1 MMIPTIA
8 FFAPS
13 VQDLLLIAIVAL
25 LLFGPKRIPEIARAC
40 GKAVKEFH
48 KAKDEI
54 TDELQGKNEEIAKKD
69 EKNAVTD
76 QDADKSKK

>member
-8 FFAPS
+8 LFAPS
-13 VQDLLLIAIVAL
+13 MQDLLLIAIIAL

-54 TDELQGKNEEIAKKD
+54 NDELQGKNEDIPKKD
-69 EKNAVTD
+69 EKTAASE

>member
-8 FFAPS
+8 FFTPS

-54 TDELQGKNEEIAKKD
+54 NDELHGKTDEDQKKD
-69 EKNAVTD
+69 EKPAATD

>member
-8 FFAPS
+8 FFTPS

-54 TDELQGKNEEIAKKD
+54 TAELHGKTDENQKKD
-69 EKNAVTD
+69 EKPAATD

>member
-1 MMIPTIA
+1 MIPTIA
-8 FFAPS
+8 FFTPS

-54 TDELQGKNEEIAKKD
+54 TDELHGKTDENQKKD
-69 EKNAVTD
+69 EKPAATD